1 MLQLLSLFV
10 YIQFF
15 SILLWGEKF
24 LNTNRKGD
32 VAKTVVLWYTG
43 CEKCLLKKGDQQD
56 EEKQKNNGNH
66 YDHCYGS
73 DIGKSASDQYQS
85 KGSSDTTGRKY
96 EGYKHIDGKG
106 R

>member
-1 MLQLLSLFV
+1 MKRNKRIMAIIMTIAMV
-10 YIQFF
+10 
-15 SILLWGEKF
+15 
-24 LNTNRKGD
+24 
-32 VAKTVVLWYTG
+32 
-43 CEKCLLKKGDQQD
+43 
-56 EEKQKNNGNH
+56 
-66 YDHCYGS
+66 S